1 VYRNRHPRH
10 PIHLAASYG
19 NLVLELS
26 WIGSDAGE
34 AACPSCDITGPH
46 RVLVS
51 VQGGSNGG
59 MRLLSCSACTATH
72 FDPMPHPDY
81 GDQPAG
87 GAEALSFYLQQGAG
101 IWSIAANVLPLDL
114 PGPRRML
121 EIGCGFGFGL
131 DVARRVRGWEVQGFD
146 PSPLAAAGAAQLD
159 LPIANR
165 YFTAEQ
171 GEIAAYDAVVCSEVI
186 EHLFRPVDILR
197 LLRSALRPGG
207 VLVVTTPNA
216 GAITPAMTPGIL
228 VPLLSVGFHTI
239 IHTAESLA
247 RALRAAGFSEVS
259 VEDRGPSLLAHAS
272 DTGTPWRQP
281 DAADRAAYRA
291 YLEATAAAVP
301 SGGDLRLGLL
311 VRAYRDG
318 VAAGDLEAADRLG
331 ELLRTEVAAR
341 FGQPPEA
348 VPVGGPVSL
357 EVLAREQPLAL
368 GPLLYAQAMHKRLR
382 GVAAAEVH
390 DLLGRAAAA
399 CDRLRASLGRIGTDD
414 GDAEDIAW
422 VARSEQILA
431 AAEAGLAVPPER
443 LDSLGPA
450 PGDAAISRTRTA
462 MLRRRCFTSLV
473 NVGRL
478 ADARAF
484 QDVVHAA
491 AQRAEAGATLADDEI
506 DCLLTGA
513 VLALNDPPGD
523 PATARRLT
531 SLLQQALRNLP
542 PGSRSAGLAG
552 PAAALERTVLER
564 FGEDETVRAWIER
577 AGSVIASA
585 EAGVAAAPGRLDALG
600 PAPGARS
607 LERMGML
614 RRKLLVTLVNR
625 GSLEEAREF
634 RDAAT
639 AAAGRT
645 GAGADLQ
652 DDEIDCL
659 YTGAVLALNDPPGD
673 AEAALEL
680 VRLTRQA
687 VLSRLR
693 VEAGARS
700 AGLAWPAAAL
710 EHHLLE
716 RLGRDAE
723 REAFE
728 REVLPA
734 LRAHPA
740 LPPEPAGFAA
750 GAGR

>member
-1 VYRNRHPRH
+1 
-10 PIHLAASYG
+10 
-19 NLVLELS
+19 LELS

-34 AACPSCDITGPH
+34 TACPSCNTTGPH

-51 VQGGSNGG
+51 VPGGSHAG

-146 PSPLAAAGAAQLD
+146 PSPLAAAGAAQLN

-216 GAITPAMTPGIL
+216 GAITPEMTPGIL

-272 DTGTPWRQP
+272 DAGTPWRQP
-281 DAADRAAYRA
+281 NAADRAAYRA

-301 SGGDLRLGLL
+301 SGDLRLGLL

-331 ELLRTEVAAR
+331 DVLRGEVAAR

-368 GPLLYAQAMHKRLR
+368 GPLLYAQAMHQRLR
-382 GVAAAEVH
+382 GAAAAEVH

-414 GDAEDIAW
+414 GDAEDIGW
-422 VARSEQILA
+422 VARSEQLLA

-450 PGDAAISRTRTA
+450 PGDAALSRARTTT
-462 MLRRRCFTSLV
+462 LRRRCFTTLV
-473 NVGRL
+473 NAGRL

-484 QDVVHAA
+484 HDMVPAA
-491 AQRAEAGATLADDEI
+491 AQRAEAGATLAEDEI

-513 VLALNDPPGD
+513 VMALNDSPGD
-523 PATARRLT
+523 PPAARRLT
-531 SLLQQALRNLP
+531 RLTQQVLGNLP

-564 FGEDETVRAWIER
+564 FGEDESVQAWIER
-577 AGSVIASA
+577 AGSLIAAA

-607 LERMGML
+607 LERMGVL
-614 RRKLLVTLVNR
+614 RRKLFVTLVNR

-634 RDAAT
+634 RDVAT
-639 AAAGRT
+639 AAASRT
-645 GAGADLQ
+645 SAGADLQ

-687 VLSRLR
+687 VISRLR
-693 VEAGARS
+693 VEAGARA

-728 REVLPA
+728 REVVPT

-740 LPPEPAGFAA
+740 LPPEPAGFAD